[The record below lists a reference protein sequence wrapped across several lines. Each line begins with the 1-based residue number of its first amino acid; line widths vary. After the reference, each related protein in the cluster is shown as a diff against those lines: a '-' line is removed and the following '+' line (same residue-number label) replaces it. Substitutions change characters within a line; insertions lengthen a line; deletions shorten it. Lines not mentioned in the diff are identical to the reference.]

1 MEKNWRDAKIPKWVS
16 ESVESE
22 LRDYR
27 VTASLAWPMEA
38 RPTPLPFCWGGYD
51 RLTGEPQE
59 GVYWGVSAGLSV
71 NRVEI
76 KRNHDKTN
84 YKKWLFKESDRI
96 SAEFSTSVY
105 RGRFFATER
114 EARLFVLWVY
124 CERYAKSLADLR
136 SKL

>member
-38 RPTPLPFCWGGYD
+38 KPTPLPFWWGDYD

-59 GVYWGVSAGLSV
+59 GVYWGVSAGHFV

-76 KRNHDKTN
+76 KKNQDKTTR
-84 YKKWLFKESDRI
+84 KKWLFKASDRI
-96 SAEFSTSVY
+96 NAEFSTSVY

-114 EARLFVLWVY
+114 EARLFVLWAY
-124 CERYAKSLADLR
+124 CQSYAKTLADLR